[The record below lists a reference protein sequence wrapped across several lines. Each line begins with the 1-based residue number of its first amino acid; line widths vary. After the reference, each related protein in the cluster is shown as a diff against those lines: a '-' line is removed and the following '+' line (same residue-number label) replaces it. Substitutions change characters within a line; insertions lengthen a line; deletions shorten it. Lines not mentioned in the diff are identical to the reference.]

1 MNYVLQVYTIS
12 KSNLLLEILLINY
25 RKLLIIKHRVVLE
38 VVLLIEYMQ
47 ALKYFNDK
55 EQYRC
60 SWPTLRLS
68 TGPQIFRA
76 RLNCCSLPIICGFA
90 TNILRKHIF
99 RMAPIG
105 TTGLSYLKMLKFIYF
120 DIFGLLRRALHIGQT
135 KSKWFFQDDVSSKEQ
150 TNKFNFTTKGQ

>member
-1 MNYVLQVYTIS
+1 MIASQLTVCKVNHRGRLCSALFFLVDLSKKYFRMKLFEQKRFNIKKIGVIFRSVLVEIHLNMNYVLQVYTIS

-60 SWPTLRLS
+60 S
-68 TGPQIFRA
+68 
-76 RLNCCSLPIICGFA
+76 
-90 TNILRKHIF
+90 
-99 RMAPIG
+99 
-105 TTGLSYLKMLKFIYF
+105 
-120 DIFGLLRRALHIGQT
+120 
-135 KSKWFFQDDVSSKEQ
+135 
-150 TNKFNFTTKGQ
+150 